1 VIQIPPAS
9 SIRSKNLETCKT
21 PDLPLS
27 PLPTAKKVSAAVV
40 LEEHRNGWFSQ
51 QLQIETNSPT
61 KRKKEEATQDVVL
74 QQTPTCAIII
84 CDIIPAT
91 TTLDS
96 WIQKRIGKSYKT
108 RKKSH
113 YRHQSQQEDEEERG
127 EKNASHISLT

>member
-1 VIQIPPAS
+1 MV
-9 SIRSKNLETCKT
+9 L
-21 PDLPLS
+21 
-27 PLPTAKKVSAAVV
+27 SAATN
-40 LEEHRNGWFSQ
+40 RNKLSNQ
-51 QLQIETNSPT
+51 KEME
-61 KRKKEEATQDVVL
+61 KEKEEATQDIVL

-96 WIQKRIGKSYKT
+96 WIQMRIGKSYKT

-113 YRHQSQQEDEEERG
+113 YRHQSQQEDEEERR